1 MSPRDGGND
10 TRELARKKLVGADG
24 LTVQTAADVWRV
36 LAEQI
41 AQLTAN
47 PDLDPARKARLLA
60 QLAPATLRAIEVATL
75 EARVAAIEA
84 VLRRRTDQPRVEVAQ
99 ANARTLPQQYSQF
112 TPEERVRLVVAAT
125 ARHDAEEI
133 ARRRDSQ
140 PDMTFVGPHPAYFI
154 LFSSLLEAVMAT
166 LLRWVDVSHRIVRA
180 SLAAEVANSLACDAE
195 WELLIENRSRRFRE
209 VGKAIFDQCQLW
221 SARWKG
227 IDSAI
232 TKFCSEAG
240 FERDQLFA
248 TSEPDVI
255 EEARCTLAPDV
266 QADCDW
272 EEYTYRTLR
281 DAWPCQ
287 GASKQQE
294 DQTLAAAGSKPGA
307 SS

>member
-24 LTVQTAADVWRV
+24 LTVQTAADVRRV
-36 LAEQI
+36 LGEQI

-99 ANARTLPQQYSQF
+99 ANARTLPQHYSQF

-133 ARRRDSQ
+133 ARLRDSV
-140 PDMTFVGPHPAYFI
+140 PDMSFVGPHPAYFI

-166 LLRWVDVSHRIVRA
+166 VLRWVDVSHRIVRA
-180 SLAAEVANSLACDAE
+180 SLAAEVANSFG
-195 WELLIENRSRRFRE
+195 ELLIENRSRRFSE
-209 VGKAIFDQCQLW
+209 VEKAIFDQCQLW